1 MSAELMTM
9 LGPKAAIDGRITFW
23 EGSKNPYCPQQRQIP
38 NRAIPG
44 LAGLLALMC
53 LSCKR
58 WFGFGLPK
66 LFSWMA
72 CALNSERA
80 GARASLS
87 VYNYNVAWR
96 HVDACIPCAGF
107 WFGLDFWSCREKAE
121 TCVAWAI
128 WRVCAECAGQVQMQ
142 GALTL
147 TNVLTSVWKKVG
159 VRRCDSFVF
168 ACVAQAQRALFRQR
182 SCGRKARR
190 ATLGIGQA
198 VVASE

>member
-1 MSAELMTM
+1 MV
-9 LGPKAAIDGRITFW
+9 
-23 EGSKNPYCPQQRQIP
+23 
-38 NRAIPG
+38 
-44 LAGLLALMC
+44 
-53 LSCKR
+53 
-58 WFGFGLPK
+58 
-66 LFSWMA
+66 
-72 CALNSERA
+72 CALRSERA
-80 GARASLS
+80 RVQASLF

-96 HVDACIPCAGF
+96 HVDACIPRAGCL
-107 WFGLDFWSCREKAE
+107 FGLDFWSCWEKAE
-121 TCVAWAI
+121 MCVAWAI

-159 VRRCDSFVF
+159 VCRCDSFVF